1 MGQEMP
7 LRPPDHLYLYAPE
20 REGLLDLGEIASYA
34 KGKLGKTTVEVRPSF
49 LSRLMEGS
57 RPEER
62 EGLVQRLAEEMAG
75 LKVRSPLKK
84 EHFPPPLYGE
94 IAYEKERFEEGGRK
108 SGGILYDGYRLQD
121 FFRKWVPASE
131 SGLRHLHLI
140 FTCQFFGT
148 WDEDDLR
155 YHARTSVYGFPAL
168 LSTTGLV
175 EAPAKPKDFY
185 LLKQQLP
192 AGLLDDLALLD
203 LKSRFK
209 DRFID
214 YADERM
220 TDVMKGYVM
229 QAFFGLAHGYPFC
242 EDKGCRLFN
251 AHWQEEVIRAQLNS
265 PYEFCPR
272 HRDLLEQMAGV
283 RD

>member
-7 LRPPDHLYLYAPE
+7 LRPPDHLHLYAPE
-20 REGLLDLGEIASYA
+20 REGLLDLDEIAAYVR
-34 KGKLGKTTVEVRPSF
+34 GKLGRARVEVRPSF
-49 LSRLMEGS
+49 LSWVLEGAG
-57 RPEER
+57 PEER

-75 LKVRSPLKK
+75 LKVRNPLQK

-94 IAYEKERFEEGGRK
+94 VEYEKERTEGGGVR
-108 SGGILYDGYRLQD
+108 SGGILYDGYRLQELL
-121 FFRKWVPASE
+121 RRWVPASE

-203 LKSRFK
+203 LKGRFK
-209 DRFID
+209 ERFID

-220 TDVMKGYVM
+220 TEVMKGYVM
-229 QAFFGLAHGYPFC
+229 QAFFGQASGYPFC

-251 AHWQEEVIRAQLNS
+251 AHWQEEVLYAQLNS
-265 PYEFCPR
+265 PDEFCPR
-272 HRDLLEQMAGV
+272 HRGQLEQMGG
-283 RD
+283 

>member
-1 MGQEMP
+1 MGQDMP
-7 LRPPDHLYLYAPE
+7 WRPPDHLYLYAPE
-20 REGLLDLGEIASYA
+20 REGLLDLGEIASYVR
-34 KGKLGKTTVEVRPSF
+34 GKLGKARLEVRPSF
-49 LSRLMEGS
+49 LSWILEGAK
-57 RPEER
+57 PEER
-62 EGLVQRLAEEMAG
+62 EVLVQGLAEEMAA
-75 LKVRSPLKK
+75 LKVRNPLKR

-94 IAYEKERFEEGGRK
+94 IAYEKERIEEGGSK
-108 SGGILYDGYRLQD
+108 SGGILYDGYRLQEL
-121 FFRKWVPASE
+121 FRERILVSE

-192 AGLLDDLALLD
+192 VGLLDDLALLD

-209 DRFID
+209 NRFID

-220 TDVMKGYVM
+220 TEVMKGYVM
-229 QAFFGLAHGYPFC
+229 QAFFGRAGGYPFC

-251 AHWQEEVIRAQLNS
+251 AHWQEEVIHAQLDS

-272 HRDLLEQMAGV
+272 HRSLLEQIAGI
-283 RD
+283 RG